1 MPILSYKTNAC
12 LISYLATIMNPWRSI
27 LTHIGAAKKL
37 GVDHEVLLLEHGG
50 GKKWRA
56 DTGDDWSGVEV
67 AALNHYS
74 RDGWHGYPGEA
85 GLMLNL
91 IKAAALPNMHD
102 RERGTYTEAIFSG
115 NVQPRDRRPLN
126 EMLDAI
132 LAADLAQ
139 IKRIFGQMA
148 APRQMGM
155 LRSTPGEA
163 FYSDSSMLDSF
174 PHLREWHFTELFKS
188 IGCKRLHDLARAFGA
203 DAYEYRKGWPDLTLW
218 RNDKLMFKEI
228 KSPGDGIRASQRK
241 TICDILLPL
250 GYEVAIVDVVSA

>member
-1 MPILSYKTNAC
+1 
-12 LISYLATIMNPWRSI
+12 MNLWRSI
-27 LTHIGAAKKL
+27 LTHKGAAKNL

-56 DTGDDWSGVEV
+56 NTGDDWSGVEV

-74 RDGWHGYPGEA
+74 RDGWHGYPGEG

-102 RERGTYTEAIFSG
+102 RDRGSYTEAIFSEI
-115 NVQPRDRRPLN
+115 VQLGDRHPLN
-126 EMLDAI
+126 EMLNAI

-148 APRQMGM
+148 APKQMGM
-155 LRSTPGEA
+155 VGGSTPGDA
-163 FYSDSSMLDSF
+163 FYLDSSMLNYF

-188 IGCKRLHDLARAFGA
+188 IGSKRLHDLARAFGA
-203 DAYEYRKGWPDLTLW
+203 DPYEYRKGWPDLTLW

-228 KSPGDGIRASQRK
+228 KSPGDRIRASQRK